1 MGFILFIKGCT
12 IIFLIWIVF
21 YLIISQI
28 KYYSEPEKDVFSGG
42 EAGDVIIE
50 RSDGMKEKIMKVCM
64 KVQGKWVEMP
74 NVEGVYQIDEN
85 GNIIDSYIR
94 EKKNNKE
101 KNMRE
106 IKVGDKIKI
115 ISTKNESF
123 SYSSVIGK
131 IYIVEEIREDSCKE
145 KFAALKNS
153 IYMPYL
159 YNCEL
164 VDEKEKQFTK
174 SDLKNGDIVELRNG
188 ERYVY
193 IEKYNDRFIYST
205 DSDEVIVNLEDGE
218 YSRLGNYD
226 DDLRYKGRGNC
237 EYDIM
242 KILDMSE
249 FYKKPEWTWE
259 RKKPEEMTLG
269 EVCKELGRDI
279 KIVKEH

>member
-1 MGFILFIKGCT
+1 MEFIFFIRGCT
-12 IIFLIWIVF
+12 IIFLIWFLF

-28 KYYSEPEKDVFSGG
+28 KYYSEPEKDIFSGG
-42 EAGDVIIE
+42 KAGDIIIE
-50 RSDGMKEKIMKVCM
+50 RSDGMKEEIKEGYGI
-64 KVQGKWVEMP
+64 QGGLWAENPYIETVT
-74 NVEGVYQIDEN
+74 GRDEN
-85 GNIIDSYIR
+85 NNVIYSYVR
-94 EKKNNKE
+94 ERKNKEE
-101 KNMRE
+101 KNMRK

-115 ISTKNESF
+115 INTKNEDF

-145 KFAALKNS
+145 KFATLKNS

-205 DSDEVIVNLEDGE
+205 DSDEVIVNLKDGE

-249 FYKKPEWTWE
+249 FYKKPKWTWE
-259 RKKPEEMTLG
+259 REKTEEMTLE
-269 EVCKELGRDI
+269 EVCKELGKDI

>member
-1 MGFILFIKGCT
+1 MQFVCFVICCAIVFIIWYVFS
-12 IIFLIWIVF
+12 WIVE
-21 YLIISQI
+21 INDVT
-28 KYYSEPEKDVFSGG
+28 KPKKDVFSGG
-42 EAGDVIIE
+42 EAGDIIIE
-50 RSDGMKEKIMKVCM
+50 RSDGMKEEIMKVCM
-64 KVQGKWVEMP
+64 KVQGKWVEIP
-74 NVEGVYQIDEN
+74 NIERVRQIDEN
-85 GNIIDSYIR
+85 GYIIGSYIR
-94 EKKNNKE
+94 EKKNKEE

-115 ISTKNESF
+115 ISGEDEERD
-123 SYSSVIGK
+123 YSNAIGN
-131 IYIVEEIREDSCKE
+131 IYIVKEIKE
-145 KFAALKNS
+145 TIRGKKYAELKNS
-153 IYMPYL
+153 TYKPYL

-164 VDEKEKQFTK
+164 VNEKEKQFKK

-188 ERYVY
+188 QRYVY

-205 DSDEVIVNLEDGE
+205 DSDEVIVNLKDGE

-249 FYKKPEWTWE
+249 FYRKQKWTWE
-259 RKKPEEMTLG
+259 REKTEEMTLE
-269 EVCKELGRDI
+269 EVCKELGKDI

>member
-1 MGFILFIKGCT
+1 MQFVCFVICCAVVFIIWYVFS
-12 IIFLIWIVF
+12 WIVE
-21 YLIISQI
+21 IN
-28 KYYSEPEKDVFSGG
+28 DVAKPKKNIFSGG

-50 RSDGMKEKIMKVCM
+50 KSDGIKEEIKEGYGI
-64 KVQGKWVEMP
+64 QGGLWAENPYIETVT
-74 NVEGVYQIDEN
+74 GRDEN
-85 GNIIDSYIR
+85 NNVIYSYVR
-94 EKKNNKE
+94 ERKNKEE

-115 ISTKNESF
+115 INTKNEDF

-131 IYIVEEIREDSCKE
+131 IYIVEEIRENSCKE
-145 KFAALKNS
+145 KFATLKNS

-205 DSDEVIVNLEDGE
+205 DSDEVIVNLKDGE

-226 DDLRYKGRGNC
+226 DNLRYKGRGNC

-249 FYKKPEWTWE
+249 FYKKTKWTWE
-259 RKKPEEMTLG
+259 REKTEEMTLE

>member
-259 RKKPEEMTLG
+259 RKKTEEMTLE

>member
-21 YLIISQI
+21 YLMISQI
-28 KYYSEPEKDVFSGG
+28 KYYSEPEKDIFSGG
-42 EAGDVIIE
+42 KAGDVIIE
-50 RSDGMKEKIMKVCM
+50 KSDGIKEEIKEGYGI
-64 KVQGKWVEMP
+64 QGGLWAENPYIETVT
-74 NVEGVYQIDEN
+74 GRDEN
-85 GNIIDSYIR
+85 NNVIYSYVR
-94 EKKNNKE
+94 ERKNKEE
-101 KNMRE
+101 KNMRK

-115 ISTKNESF
+115 INTKNEDF

-131 IYIVEEIREDSCKE
+131 IYTILKE
-145 KFAALKNS
+145 TTER
-153 IYMPYL
+153 PYI
-159 YNCEL
+159 YNCKL

-205 DSDEVIVNLEDGE
+205 DSDEVIVNLKDGE
-218 YSRLGNYD
+218 YSRLANYD

-249 FYKKPEWTWE
+249 FYKKQKWTWE
-259 RKKPEEMTLG
+259 REKTEEMTLE

>member
-1 MGFILFIKGCT
+1 MQFVCFVIFCAVVFIIWYVFS
-12 IIFLIWIVF
+12 WIVE
-21 YLIISQI
+21 INDVA
-28 KYYSEPEKDVFSGG
+28 KPKKDVLSGG
-42 EAGDVIIE
+42 KAGDIIIE
-50 RSDGMKEKIMKVCM
+50 RSDGMKEEIMKVCM

-74 NVEGVYQIDEN
+74 NIEGVRQIDEN
-85 GNIIDSYIR
+85 GYIIDSYIR
-94 EKKNNKE
+94 EKKNKEE
-101 KNMRE
+101 KNMRK

-115 ISTKNESF
+115 ISTKNENF

-218 YSRLGNYD
+218 NSRLGNYD

-259 RKKPEEMTLG
+259 REKTEEMTLE

>member
-1 MGFILFIKGCT
+1 MGFVLFIKSCT
-12 IIFLIWIVF
+12 IIFLIWFLF
-21 YLIISQI
+21 YLMISQI
-28 KYYSEPEKDVFSGG
+28 KYYSEPEKDIFSGG
-42 EAGDVIIE
+42 KAGDVIIE
-50 RSDGMKEKIMKVCM
+50 KSDGIKEEIKEGYGI
-64 KVQGKWVEMP
+64 QGGLWAENPYIETVT
-74 NVEGVYQIDEN
+74 GRDEN
-85 GNIIDSYIR
+85 NNVIYSYVR
-94 EKKNNKE
+94 ERKNKEE

-106 IKVGDKIKI
+106 IKAGDKIKI
-115 ISTKNESF
+115 ISAQDEEFN
-123 SYSSVIGK
+123 YSDAIGN
-131 IYIVEEIREDSCKE
+131 IYIVKEIRESQIGKKYAE
-145 KFAALKNS
+145 LKNS
-153 IYMPYL
+153 IYKPYL

-164 VDEKEKQFTK
+164 IDEKEKQFTK

-188 ERYVY
+188 QRYVY

-205 DSDEVIVNLEDGE
+205 DSDEVIVNLKDGE

-259 RKKPEEMTLG
+259 RKKTEEMTLE

>member
-1 MGFILFIKGCT
+1 MQFVCFVICCAIVFIIWYVFS
-12 IIFLIWIVF
+12 WIVE
-21 YLIISQI
+21 INDVA
-28 KYYSEPEKDVFSGG
+28 KPKKDVFSGG
-42 EAGDVIIE
+42 KAGDIIIE
-50 RSDGMKEKIMKVCM
+50 RSDGMKEEIMKICM

-74 NVEGVYQIDEN
+74 NIERVYQIDKD
-85 GNIIDSYIR
+85 GYIIDSYIR
-94 EKKNNKE
+94 EKKNKEE
-101 KNMRE
+101 KNMRK
-106 IKVGDKIKI
+106 IKAGDKIKI
-115 ISTKNESF
+115 ISAQDEKFN
-123 SYSSVIGK
+123 YSDVIGN
-131 IYIVEEIREDSCKE
+131 IYIVKEIRESQIGKKYAE
-145 KFAALKNS
+145 LKNS
-153 IYMPYL
+153 IYKPYL
-159 YNCEL
+159 YNCEP

-188 ERYVY
+188 QRYVY

-205 DSDEVIVNLEDGE
+205 DSDEVIVNLKDGE
-218 YSRLGNYD
+218 YSRLANYD

-259 RKKPEEMTLG
+259 RKKTEEMTLG

>member
-1 MGFILFIKGCT
+1 MGFVLFIKSCT
-12 IIFLIWIVF
+12 IIFLIWVLF

-28 KYYSEPEKDVFSGG
+28 KYYSEPEKDIFSSGK
-42 EAGDVIIE
+42 AGDIIIE
-50 RSDGMKEKIMKVCM
+50 RSDGTKEEIKEGYGI
-64 KVQGKWVEMP
+64 QGGLWAENPYIETVT
-74 NVEGVYQIDEN
+74 GRDEN
-85 GNIIDSYIR
+85 NNVIYSYVR
-94 EKKNNKE
+94 ERKNKEE
-101 KNMRE
+101 KNMRK

-115 ISTKNESF
+115 ISTKNEDF

-131 IYIVEEIREDSCKE
+131 IYIVEEIKEDSCGE
-145 KFAALKNS
+145 KFATLKNS

-164 VDEKEKQFTK
+164 VDEKEKQFKK

-205 DSDEVIVNLEDGE
+205 DSDEVIVNLKDGE

-249 FYKKPEWTWE
+249 FYRKQKWTWE
-259 RKKPEEMTLG
+259 REKTEEMTLE

>member
-1 MGFILFIKGCT
+1 MQFVCFVIFCAVVFIIWYVFS
-12 IIFLIWIVF
+12 WIVE
-21 YLIISQI
+21 INNVAKPKKNI
-28 KYYSEPEKDVFSGG
+28 FSGG

-50 RSDGMKEKIMKVCM
+50 KSDGIKEEIKEGYGI
-64 KVQGKWVEMP
+64 QGGLWAENPYIETVT
-74 NVEGVYQIDEN
+74 GRDEN
-85 GNIIDSYIR
+85 NNVIYSYVR
-94 EKKNNKE
+94 ERKNKEE

-115 ISTKNESF
+115 INTKNEDF

-131 IYIVEEIREDSCKE
+131 IYIVEEIRENSCKE
-145 KFAALKNS
+145 KFATLKNS

-205 DSDEVIVNLEDGE
+205 DSDEVIVNLKDGE

-226 DDLRYKGRGNC
+226 DNLRYKGRGNC

-249 FYKKPEWTWE
+249 FYKKTKWTWE
-259 RKKPEEMTLG
+259 REKTEEMTLE

>member
-1 MGFILFIKGCT
+1 
-12 IIFLIWIVF
+12 
-21 YLIISQI
+21 
-28 KYYSEPEKDVFSGG
+28 
-42 EAGDVIIE
+42 
-50 RSDGMKEKIMKVCM
+50 
-64 KVQGKWVEMP
+64 
-74 NVEGVYQIDEN
+74 
-85 GNIIDSYIR
+85 
-94 EKKNNKE
+94 
-101 KNMRE
+101 MRE
-106 IKVGDKIKI
+106 IKAGDKIKI
-115 ISTKNESF
+115 ISAQDEEFN
-123 SYSSVIGK
+123 YSDAIGN
-131 IYIVEEIREDSCKE
+131 IYIVKEIRESQIGKKYAE
-145 KFAALKNS
+145 LKNS
-153 IYMPYL
+153 IYKPYL

-164 VDEKEKQFTK
+164 IDEKEKQFTK

-188 ERYVY
+188 QRYVY

-205 DSDEVIVNLEDGE
+205 DSDEVIVNLKDGE

-259 RKKPEEMTLG
+259 RKKTEEMTLE

>member
-1 MGFILFIKGCT
+1 MQFVCFVIFCAVVFIIWYVFS
-12 IIFLIWIVF
+12 WIVE
-21 YLIISQI
+21 INDVA
-28 KYYSEPEKDVFSGG
+28 KPKKDVFSGG
-42 EAGDVIIE
+42 KAGDIIIE
-50 RSDGMKEKIMKVCM
+50 RSDGMKEEIRKICM

-74 NVEGVYQIDEN
+74 NIEGVCQIDKD
-85 GNIIDSYIR
+85 GYIIDSYIR
-94 EKKNNKE
+94 EKKNKEE

-106 IKVGDKIKI
+106 IKAGDKIKI
-115 ISTKNESF
+115 ISAQDEKFN
-123 SYSSVIGK
+123 YSDVIGN
-131 IYIVEEIREDSCKE
+131 IYIVKEIRESQIGKKYAE
-145 KFAALKNS
+145 LKNS
-153 IYMPYL
+153 IYKPYL

-188 ERYVY
+188 QRYVY

-205 DSDEVIVNLEDGE
+205 NSDEVIVNLKDGE

-249 FYKKPEWTWE
+249 FYKKQKWTWE
-259 RKKPEEMTLG
+259 REKTEEMTLE

>member
-21 YLIISQI
+21 YLMISQI
-28 KYYSEPEKDVFSGG
+28 KYYSEPENDGIKEEIKEGYGIRGG
-42 EAGDVIIE
+42 LWAENPYIE
-50 RSDGMKEKIMKVCM
+50 TVTGR
-64 KVQGKWVEMP
+64 
-74 NVEGVYQIDEN
+74 DEN
-85 GNIIDSYIR
+85 NNVIYSYVR
-94 EKKNNKE
+94 ERKNKEE
-101 KNMRE
+101 KNMRK

-115 ISTKNESF
+115 ISTKNENF

-259 RKKPEEMTLG
+259 RKKTEEMTLG

>member
-1 MGFILFIKGCT
+1 MQFVCFVIFCAVVFIIWYVFS
-12 IIFLIWIVF
+12 WIVE
-21 YLIISQI
+21 INDVA
-28 KYYSEPEKDVFSGG
+28 KPKKDVFSGG
-42 EAGDVIIE
+42 ETGDVIIE
-50 RSDGMKEKIMKVCM
+50 KSDGIKEEIKEGYGI
-64 KVQGKWVEMP
+64 QGGLWVENP
-74 NVEGVYQIDEN
+74 YIETVTGRDEN
-85 GNIIDSYIR
+85 NNVIYSYVR
-94 EKKNNKE
+94 ERKNKEE
-101 KNMRE
+101 KNMRK

-115 ISTKNESF
+115 ISTKNEDF

-159 YNCEL
+159 YNCGL
-164 VDEKEKQFTK
+164 VDEKEKKFTK

-205 DSDEVIVNLEDGE
+205 DSDEVIVNLKDGE

-259 RKKPEEMTLG
+259 RKKTEEMTLG